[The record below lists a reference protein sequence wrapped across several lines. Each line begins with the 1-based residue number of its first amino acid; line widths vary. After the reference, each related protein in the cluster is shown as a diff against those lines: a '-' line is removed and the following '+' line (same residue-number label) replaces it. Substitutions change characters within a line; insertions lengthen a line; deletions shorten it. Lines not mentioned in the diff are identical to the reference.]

1 MPRPCNASAYADEG
15 VSACRE
21 CLWLA
26 APCPCEFVCAGC
38 GLCHRRDEQDAF
50 DAPEGSYCEACA
62 LDLVIEFAGS
72 AA

>member
-1 MPRPCNASAYADEG
+1 MPRPCNAAAFPDEG

-38 GLCHRRDEQDAF
+38 GLCHRTDESERFEADGELF
-50 DAPEGSYCEACA
+50 CEGCA
-62 LDLVIEFAGS
+62 LELVLFARAS
-72 AA
+72 